1 MKRRKGKKWKKNGRE
16 GKNCSKRKR
25 YFLYSFVVCPEI
37 KLQPRVRLCFRMAVN
52 KLINVREKH
61 GPVNRARWARG
72 NDFIYT
78 TLSHPSFPTFPLSLS
93 FSLSLDIYREKI
105 QEGVYTVIVKKK
117 SFKIRF
123 SKSIKILYTV
133 PKRKK
138 IFRYW

>member
-78 TLSHPSFPTFPLSLS
+78 TLSHPFFPTFPLSLS
-93 FSLSLDIYREKI
+93 FSLSLSIYIEKKFKREFTHL
-105 QEGVYTVIVKKK
+105 YRYCKKEK
-117 SFKIRF
+117 FQNTIFK
-123 SKSIKILYTV
+123 KY
-133 PKRKK
+133 
-138 IFRYW
+138 